1 MDGNLFGLNPAG
13 KLLYLQVLGLEIRE
27 VRVVAREDIRKTERQ
42 QMHASRDSRTQVSF
56 SGLCHVALVVLHSC
70 EYWTGLQ
77 CFFGLKLCNW

>member
-42 QMHASRDSRTQVSF
+42 QMHASRDSHTQVTLFWFFVILHLLRCIVVKIGQGF
-56 SGLCHVALVVLHSC
+56 SVSLG
-70 EYWTGLQ
+70 
-77 CFFGLKLCNW
+77 